1 MEVKITTFFACTL
14 SNSCTFALAFYEVRP
29 SKDQGMSDKVKIFTG
44 RATRHLAEKIARS
57 YGVGLGNVQI
67 QEFSDGEFQASYQ
80 ETVRGNVVFI
90 IQSTTPPTDNLFEL
104 LLLIDA
110 AKRASAKKIIA
121 VMPYFGFARQDRKD
135 QPRVAIGAKLVAN
148 VLTAAGVDRIMTMD
162 LHADQIQGFFEVP
175 VDHLFGSTVFLPYI
189 KEHINTANLIMA
201 APDTGGTK
209 RASAYAK
216 HLDVDLAICH
226 KQRKKA
232 NVVSDMTVIGDVS
245 GKDVLLIDDMV
256 DTAGTLTKAA
266 GLFIEHGANS
276 VTAMCTHS
284 VLSGPA
290 YDRINNSVLTKLIVT
305 DTIPLQ
311 QESEKIEVITVAD
324 LFADVMVKAISHE
337 SISEHFV
344 IA

>member
-1 MEVKITTFFACTL
+1 
-14 SNSCTFALAFYEVRP
+14 
-29 SKDQGMSDKVKIFTG
+29 MSDKVKIFAG
-44 RATRHLAEKIARS
+44 RATQKLAEEIGRS
-57 YGVGLGNVQI
+57 YGMGLGNVEI

-90 IQSTTPPTDNLFEL
+90 VQSTTPPSDNLLEL

-110 AKRASAKKIIA
+110 AKRASANKIIA
-121 VMPYFGFARQDRKD
+121 VMPYFGYARQDRKD

-148 VLTAAGVDRIMTMD
+148 LLTAAGVDRIMTMD

-175 VDHLFGSTVFLPYI
+175 VDHLFGSTVFLPHI
-189 KEHINTANLIMA
+189 KENFDLTDAVMA

-216 HLDVDLAICH
+216 HLDIDLAICY

-232 NVVSDMTVIGDVS
+232 NVIAEMTVIGDVK
-245 GKDVLLIDDMV
+245 GKDVLLIDDMC
-256 DTAGTLTKAA
+256 DTAGTLTKSAQM
-266 GLFIEHGANS
+266 FMDHGAKS
-276 VTAMCTHS
+276 VTAFCSHA

-290 YDRINNSVLTKLIVT
+290 YDRIENSVLSKLIVT
-305 DTIPLQ
+305 DTIPLKKA
-311 QESEKIEVITVAD
+311 SSKIEVISVAD
-324 LFADVMVKAISHE
+324 LFADVMNKAISHE